1 MKTILLMVHDDP
13 GQEARLQCALDIAR
27 ATNGHLLCLD
37 LVRIPV
43 VVDAYGAG
51 IGAQATVL
59 TVERDREDRNIHRLQ
74 QRLEGEGVSHEWQRA
89 QGDFGHSLAE
99 AARLVDL
106 VVMSSKGAPGLI
118 DQGDLPGRVAQ
129 SVTAPILVVPPE
141 QRGFDIGGRAIV
153 GWNGSATAATSIRAA
168 LPLLKRAGSVEIL
181 TIEGGDTPANPDHA
195 ARYLAR
201 HGCQV
206 TAEVVARTGDSGRAV
221 STQLRDALFAADWGV
236 IGSYGHG
243 RLRERLFGGT
253 TWTLIEE
260 TPVPLV
266 IAH

>member
-13 GQEARLQCALDIAR
+13 GQEARLQCALDICR
-27 ATNGHLLCLD
+27 AVQGHLVCLD
-37 LVRIPV
+37 LIRMPV
-43 VVDAYGAG
+43 VLDAYGNG
-51 IGAQATVL
+51 GAQATVL
-59 TVERDREDRNIHRLQ
+59 TLEHDREDRNVRRLQ
-74 QRLEGEGVSHEWQRA
+74 ERLEGEGVAHEWERV
-89 QGDFGHSLAE
+89 QGDFGHSLTS

-106 VVMSSKGAPGLI
+106 IVMSSKGAPGLI

-141 QRGFDIGGRAIV
+141 QNGFDIGGKAIV
-153 GWNGSATAATSIRAA
+153 GWDGSATAATSIRAA
-168 LPLLKRAGSVEIL
+168 LPLLKRARSVEIL
-181 TIEGGDTPANPDHA
+181 TIEGNDPQANPEHA

-201 HGCQV
+201 HGCRVMAQV
-206 TAEVVARTGDSGRAV
+206 VTRARDAGGAIG
-221 STQLRDALFAADWGV
+221 TQLRDALVAADWGV

-260 TPVPLV
+260 TPVPLL